1 MSCAALQLITILISY
16 IYLEDQALVRDLPY
30 HPSLSMVMAVVL
42 SQPSAEFGGQ
52 YGQGRFLKSNL
63 ELPTK
68 LDG

>member
-1 MSCAALQLITILISY
+1 
-16 IYLEDQALVRDLPY
+16 
-30 HPSLSMVMAVVL
+30 MVMAVVL

-52 YGQGRFLKSNL
+52 YGQGQFLKSNL